1 MLDLP
6 LDALGE
12 TSLMSSTPCS
22 IDSTCAIFAETEVV
36 TQRSKGVPVEDILA
50 GAHKALSHRVAIM
63 GSGVGFKDQVVFTGG
78 VARNMGVKS
87 ALEREIGREIWVPPD
102 PQLVGALGAAL
113 IALSRWGAK
122 NA

>member
-1 MLDLP
+1 
-6 LDALGE
+6 
-12 TSLMSSTPCS
+12 MSSTPCS

-36 TQRSKGVPVEDILA
+36 AQRSKGVPIEDILG
-50 GAHKALSHRVAIM
+50 GAHRALSHRVAIM
-63 GSGVGFKDQVVFTGG
+63 GSGVGFKGQVVFTGG

-113 IALSRWGAK
+113 TALSRCGA
-122 NA
+122 